1 MKNELKKI
9 IDKYYVAFNENRP
22 NLLYEILDDD
32 VYLRDWEIERFGIKD
47 VINTSTE
54 IMNLPG
60 FKVEV
65 LQEIYENNLVA
76 VDIIVKTESDKI
88 MVVDLFK
95 FDKVKI
101 KSIKAFKG

>member
-9 IDKYYVAFNENRP
+9 IDKYYKAFNENRP

-47 VINTSTE
+47 VINTSSE